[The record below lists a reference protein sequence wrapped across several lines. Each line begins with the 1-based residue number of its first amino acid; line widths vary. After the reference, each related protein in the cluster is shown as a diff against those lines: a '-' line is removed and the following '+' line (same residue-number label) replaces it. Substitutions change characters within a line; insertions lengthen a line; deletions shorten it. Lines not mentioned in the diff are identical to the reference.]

1 MGQNFPKKN
10 IKTNLFSL
18 LKFLCTNLIDTPIP
32 SVTIQLCEKCNY
44 TSKNKNNYLTHIL
57 NNHSTTFFISIKYI
71 FIMFIF

>member
-44 TSKNKNNYLTHIL
+44 T
-57 NNHSTTFFISIKYI
+57 
-71 FIMFIF
+71 